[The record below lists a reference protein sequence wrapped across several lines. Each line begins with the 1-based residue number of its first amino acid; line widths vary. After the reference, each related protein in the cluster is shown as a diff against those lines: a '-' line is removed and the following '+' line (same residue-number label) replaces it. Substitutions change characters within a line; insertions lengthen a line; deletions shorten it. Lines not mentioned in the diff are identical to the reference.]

1 MRKQKQDGIS
11 LRAVYAWVVIAAL
24 ILSGLMFYATYRLT
38 RTFGDLAETAEN
50 QIAMQKAAHE
60 LMDASDYLTERVQ
73 RFTVNGDMRF
83 LREYFTEAF
92 ETARRENAIET
103 MSGTPGFSD
112 ALVQL
117 QQAMEESLDLMRREY
132 YAMRLVIEARGYTD
146 FPAELRNVA
155 LREEDA
161 ALSPEGK
168 MRRATEMVLDDEY
181 YDRKDRI
188 RADMRDSLDVLEVLT
203 HNAESEALT
212 KLRNVL
218 NLVRTVIVLQILS
231 TLLMIL
237 LTLRLGINPLLR
249 AVECIR
255 ADKPI
260 RETGASEFRYMAR
273 AYNSLTVQ
281 LSEENE
287 LLKDVS
293 RTDALTGIRN
303 RMALR
308 NDYDSYDGRE
318 VTVMLLDLDS
328 FKMINDICGHEEGDR
343 VLSETGRLLAETFG
357 KEHCYRYGGD
367 EFLVIV
373 PDLSEAEFAKKLD
386 RVMENRPVLER
397 DGAFSPVGYSVGYVH
412 AVLDEGHDLRDLFSE
427 ADKRMYQ
434 IKREK
439 QRTETAHGKP
449 AQHAQAEIKAAEYT
463 AQEMRAFLNNVSG
476 MYDLA
481 RVVDPIECRILD
493 IGKDGTIS
501 RKERC
506 YGIWNANQKCVNC
519 TSAQA
524 CRTGCHHEKAEYFN
538 DQLYHIQSNPV
549 RLRLPDGGAYD
560 AVVELVSIEK
570 ENTNARTAND
580 RAAENKNNRAAL
592 YQAQHDSLTK
602 VLNPNAFYELS
613 REMIGKN
620 PNLPWIM
627 VTSNIMDFRLVN
639 TLFGAQRGNEMLVR
653 NAVQLQRIALKS
665 NGLCG
670 RLGGDQFALLIPKET
685 YRETQLTGAALELKT
700 EFSSGLYTFSV
711 HFGVYEV
718 NDTSLPISVMCDR
731 ANTALRT
738 IREDRTAIL
747 AYFDDDMMK
756 KSLFEQEVISGFEAA
771 LREGQFCMYLQP
783 LVFENGDIIGAEALV
798 RWRRPD
804 GSVVM
809 PDAFIETLER
819 AGLIHLLDMYMWEC
833 AVKQLAAWN
842 GTDRQALSISVN
854 MSAKDFY
861 SVDVYEILTELTG
874 RYHVPPARLRLEI
887 TETALLEDPESGN
900 EVISRLRRMG
910 FLVEVDDFGKG
921 YSSLGLLRDIRAD
934 VLKIDMSLLRGIES
948 EQRNRAIV
956 ASIIGMAG
964 SLGMDVITEGVE
976 TGTQLKS
983 LIDMGCHR
991 FQGYYFSRPI
1001 TVEQFEASTHAS

>member
-1 MRKQKQDGIS
+1 MRRQKQDGIS
-11 LRAVYAWVVIAAL
+11 LRAVYMWVVIAAL

-38 RTFGDLAETAEN
+38 RTFGDLAEAAEN

-92 ETARRENAIET
+92 ETARRESAIET
-103 MSGTPGFSD
+103 MSGTPGFSE
-112 ALVQL
+112 ALVRL
-117 QQAMEESLDLMRREY
+117 QQAMEESVDLMRREY

-146 FPAELRNVA
+146 FPAELRDVA
-155 LREEDA
+155 LSEEDA
-161 ALSPEGK
+161 GLPAEEK
-168 MRRATEMVLDDEY
+168 MRLATEMVLDDEY

-188 RADMRDSLDVLEVLT
+188 RADMRDSLDVLEALT

-218 NLVRTVIVLQILS
+218 NLVRAVIVLQILG
-231 TLLMIL
+231 TLLMIQ

-318 VTVMLLDLDS
+318 VTVMLLDLDG

-412 AVLDEGHDLRDLFSE
+412 AVLDEGRDLRDLFSE
-427 ADKRMYQ
+427 ADKKMYQ
-434 IKREK
+434 IKRDK

-449 AQHAQAEIKAAEYT
+449 TQHAQAEIKAAEYT

-620 PNLPWIM
+620 PKLPWIM

-639 TLFGAQRGNEMLVR
+639 TLFGAQRGNEMIVR
-653 NAVQLQRIALKS
+653 NAALLQRIALMS

-670 RLGGDQFALLIPKET
+670 RIGGDQFALLIPKGMYQEAL
-685 YRETQLTGAALELKT
+685 LTGAAQELKE
-700 EFSSGLYTFSV
+700 EFSSGLYTFCI

-738 IREDRTAIL
+738 IRDNPRETVAR
-747 AYFDDDMMK
+747 FDETMMR
-756 KSLFEQEVISGFEAA
+756 KSLFEQEIISGFEKA
-771 LREGQFCMYLQP
+771 LAEGQFRMYLQP
-783 LVFENGDIIGAEALV
+783 LVTGEGRVVGAEALA
-798 RWRRPD
+798 RWQRPD
-804 GSVVM
+804 GAVIT
-809 PDAFIETLER
+809 PGEFIGTLEH
-819 AGLIHLLDMYMWEC
+819 AGLIHRLDRYIWEC
-833 AVKQLAAWN
+833 AVKKLAEWT
-842 GTDRQALSISVN
+842 GTDRENLTISVN

-861 SVDVYEILTELTG
+861 SEDVYQVLTDLTE
-874 RYHVPPARLRLEI
+874 RYGVPCGRLRVEI
-887 TETALLEDPESGN
+887 TETALLEDPDSSN
-900 EVISRLRRMG
+900 AVIAKLRQAG
-910 FLVEVDDFGKG
+910 FVVEIDDFGKG
-921 YSSLGLLRDIRAD
+921 FSSLGLLKDIQAD
-934 VLKIDMSLLRGIES
+934 VLKIDMSLLREIENKPRS
-948 EQRNRAIV
+948 RTILESIV
-956 ASIIGMAG
+956 RMAE
-964 SLGMDVITEGVE
+964 SLQMNVVAEGVE
-976 TGTQLKS
+976 TESQLRS
-983 LIDMGCHR
+983 LEAMGCR
-991 FQGYYFSRPI
+991 LFQGYYFSCPV
-1001 TVEQFEASTHAS
+1001 TAEEFEQRFE